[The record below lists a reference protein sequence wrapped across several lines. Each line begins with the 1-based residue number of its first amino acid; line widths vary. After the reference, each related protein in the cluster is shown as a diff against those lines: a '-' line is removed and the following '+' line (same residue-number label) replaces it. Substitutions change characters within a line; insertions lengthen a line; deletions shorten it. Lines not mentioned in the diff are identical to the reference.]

1 VKVHTREWLRSFLNL
16 GARAAQESIPLA
28 DIERQEDTVLRAA
41 EMLEQRPGILLA
53 DEVGM
58 GKTYEAL
65 GLAAIVRHARPR
77 SRIVII
83 TPGPTLNEKWA
94 NELHRFK
101 AIFDFGDRV
110 TSVHHL
116 WEFIEAVRRK
126 RSLVVAPVT
135 MFQSGHGSGEQTY
148 MLSLYF
154 HWKGLH
160 GHTANA
166 IMNRFRDGE
175 YDRVDVT
182 KERFLGMF
190 ELEELEAHLT
200 YAFCRP
206 NEREPHRLDDLYQEK
221 GFEAFTLENSTAVR
235 NALSYARYVLTQ
247 RLIKPIDL
255 LIVDEAHKLKNPWA
269 MRSRAM
275 HHAFDRRFVKAAFLT
290 ATPFQ
295 LDVDELREMFKL
307 FARAN
312 DASKDLLDHIDALL
326 ASIRQYQD
334 LYDDFEQ
341 TWSDLDPIVAGQFA
355 KLYDNGSAL
364 STGANDPSLS
374 IVKTQIDK
382 LIDLKKKSI
391 EPGFRQWMIRSL
403 RDDKRIYRQSERRD
417 ITARGATALPFLIYD
432 RLIAELFRRKRQTF
446 KPAVEINMV
455 SSYSAADEGQIMAND
470 GDNIPAEALPY
481 WRVIKKTLAELMAD
495 VREHPKVQNVTTD
508 ALDAAERGEKT
519 LIFCSRVATLA
530 LLRSELGELW
540 ERRMLEKWRLVYPTA
555 AADSIFDSS
564 DSDVGRRR
572 GRHSLLQARFNRPQ
586 DVLFLALR
594 EPYLRTAAPIANWAL
609 QHLPDVI
616 GAANERLQTV
626 RVGKTAAER
635 LDYQVAKRCVEQAAV
650 ELWIAAE
657 CGGDT
662 RDQTIQTMRRA
673 DFLRL
678 GMDLQEGEQKN
689 DYFGDERP
697 SWTISKRVARLVIEA
712 GGSLCE
718 KLNDALGHIDLKR
731 RTRMVEQLAR
741 YLTYKQ
747 MPFIAELLGAA
758 QINGVSVDP
767 VESDALLAF
776 VDRFWDTDAGK
787 LWVERLRSFLMYFGQ
802 RTPEQQDDILNGPIK
817 TGDFVRDTADQDAR
831 ERLVEAFNTPLYPMV
846 LVANEVMQEG
856 MDLQKYCRRVI
867 HHDLLWNPAQ
877 IEQRIGR
884 VDRLGSLISRLRAL
898 DAAAK
903 LEILYPVIR
912 HTIDD
917 RMYRTVK
924 TREKWLEFLLGAHP
938 NFSEYSFDDE
948 VTPPLPF
955 RLADALAI
963 DLGPEHAR

>member
-1 VKVHTREWLRSFLNL
+1 VKIHTREWLRSFLTL
-16 GARAAQESIPLA
+16 SARADKEGIPLA

-41 EMLEQRPGILLA
+41 DMLKQRPGILLA

-65 GLAAIVRHARPR
+65 GLAAVVRHARPG

-83 TPGPTLNEKWA
+83 TPGPTLNEKWKK
-94 NELHRFK
+94 ELERFETVFK
-101 AIFDFGDRV
+101 FGERV

-116 WEFIEAVRRK
+116 SEFIEAVRK
-126 RSLVVAPVT
+126 QRSLVVAPVT

-154 HWKGLH
+154 HWKDLH

-166 IMNRFRDGE
+166 IMSRFRDGE
-175 YDRVDVT
+175 YDRVDVR
-182 KERFLGMF
+182 KDRFLGMF
-190 ELEELEAHLT
+190 ELKELEPHLT
-200 YAFCRP
+200 RAFRRP
-206 NEREPHRLDDLYQEK
+206 NKNEPHRLDDLYQEA
-221 GFEAFTLENSTAVR
+221 GLDAFTTDKSAAVR

-247 RLIKPIDL
+247 RFMRPIDL

-275 HHAFDRRFVKAAFLT
+275 HHAFNRRFLKAAFLT

-295 LDVDELREMFKL
+295 LDVGELKEMFKL
-307 FARAN
+307 FARAKG
-312 DASKDLLDHIDALL
+312 ASQGLIGQIDALL
-326 ASIRQYQD
+326 ASVREYQD

-341 TWSDLDPIVAGQFA
+341 TWSGLGPIVAGQFVD
-355 KLYDNGSAL
+355 LYDNDPGS
-364 STGANDPSLS
+364 STIVNDPSFS
-374 IVKTQIDK
+374 IVKKQIDK
-382 LIDLKKKSI
+382 LQELKKDSI

-403 RDDKRIYRQSERRD
+403 RDDKRMYRRQDPRTIS
-417 ITARGATALPFLIYD
+417 AKGATALPFLIYD
-432 RLIAELFRRKRQTF
+432 RFIAELFRRKRQTF

-470 GDNIPAEALPY
+470 GDTIPAEALPY
-481 WRVIKKTLAELMAD
+481 WHIIKRTLAELKTD

-508 ALDAAERGEKT
+508 ALDAADLGEKT
-519 LIFCSRVATLA
+519 LIFCSRIATLG

-540 ERRMLEKWRLVYPTA
+540 EQRMLEKWRLVYPTA
-555 AADSIFDSS
+555 AADSIFDASE
-564 DSDVGRRR
+564 SDVRRRR
-572 GRHSLLQARFNRPQ
+572 GRHSLLRDRFHRPQ
-586 DVLFLALR
+586 DALFLALR

-609 QHLPDVI
+609 QHLPGVI
-616 GAANERLQTV
+616 AAANERLQTI
-626 RVGKTAAER
+626 RVGKSAAER

-650 ELWIAAE
+650 ESWIAA
-657 CGGDT
+657 GSKGNT
-662 RDQTIQTMRRA
+662 RDERIETMRQA

-678 GMDLQEGEQKN
+678 GMDLQEGEQKI
-689 DYFGDERP
+689 DYLGDERP
-697 SWTISKRVARLVIEA
+697 SWTISKRVARLVIEG

-718 KLNDALGHIDLKR
+718 ALSDELDCLDMKR
-731 RTRMVEQLAR
+731 RTRVVEQLAR

-747 MPFIAELLGAA
+747 MPFMAELLGAA
-758 QINGVSVDP
+758 QINGLSVDP

-776 VDRFWDTDAGK
+776 VDQFWHTDAGK
-787 LWVERLRSFLMYFGQ
+787 LWVGRLRAFLEYFVQ
-802 RTPEQQDDILNGPIK
+802 RTPEQQEDILNGPIK

-856 MDLQKYCRRVI
+856 MDLQKYCRRVV

-884 VDRLGSLISRLRAL
+884 IDRLGSLISRLRGRN
-898 DAAAK
+898 AAAK
-903 LEILYPVIR
+903 LEILYPIIR
-912 HTIDD
+912 HTIDE

-938 NFSEYSFDDE
+938 NFSEYSFGDE
-948 VTPPLPF
+948 IRPPLPT
-955 RLADALAI
+955 RLAEELAI